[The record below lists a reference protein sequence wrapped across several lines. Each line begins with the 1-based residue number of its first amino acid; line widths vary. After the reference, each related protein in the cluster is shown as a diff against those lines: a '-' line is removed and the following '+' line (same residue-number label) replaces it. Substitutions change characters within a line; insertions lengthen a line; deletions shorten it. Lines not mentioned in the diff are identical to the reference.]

1 MEYLSFY
8 FYTFGP
14 FFIVGAIVGLEIGLF
29 LCVVQ
34 AKASKEKLVN
44 AVIDVTLDRMMASL
58 YRSKL
63 KQEEIDKICDIF
75 TKLTTKEVNRTIT
88 EIKSKK

>member
-29 LCVVQ
+29 LCVVH
-34 AKASKEKLVN
+34 AKASKKLVN
-44 AVIDVTLDRMMASL
+44 TAIDVTVDRMMASL

-75 TKLTTKEVNRTIT
+75 TKLTAKEVNRTIT